1 MRYAALLFALFPLL
15 CAAGAP
21 RAEVCL
27 TAEIETQ
34 DADAPGK
41 LLFRIEFRNACAEP
55 RTLFW
60 CAEHPREAVPR
71 EIACPARE
79 ASPGAPAP
87 SVLVSKRR
95 TFQWL
100 MPAGARIR
108 YGDCP
113 ASARPTLGFGCAS
126 AY

>member
-1 MRYAALLFALFPLL
+1 MLRPGLLLALFPLL
-15 CAAGAP
+15 CAAQAP

-27 TAEIETQ
+27 TAAIETL
-34 DADAPGK
+34 DADVPGK
-41 LLFRIEFRNACAEP
+41 LLYRIEFRNACNEP

-60 CAEHPREAVPR
+60 CAEHAQAPREV
-71 EIACPARE
+71 ACPSRE
-79 ASPGAPAP
+79 ASSGAPAP
-87 SVLVSKRR
+87 SFLVAQRR

-100 MPAGARIR
+100 MPAGVRIR

-113 ASARPTLGFGCAS
+113 ASARPTLGFGCVA

>member
-1 MRYAALLFALFPLL
+1 MKRAGLLLALLPLL
-15 CAAGAP
+15 CAAETP

-34 DADAPGK
+34 DVEVPGR
-41 LLFRIEFRNACAEP
+41 LLFRIEFRNACAES

-71 EIACPARE
+71 EVACPGRE

-108 YGDCP
+108 YVDCP
-113 ASARPTLGFGCAS
+113 ASTRPTLGLGCAA